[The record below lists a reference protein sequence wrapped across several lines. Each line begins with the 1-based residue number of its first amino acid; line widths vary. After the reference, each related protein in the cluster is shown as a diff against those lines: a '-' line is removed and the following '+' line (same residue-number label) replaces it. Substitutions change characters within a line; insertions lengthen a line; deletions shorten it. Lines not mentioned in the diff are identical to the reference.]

1 MEELPLCSR
10 SSPAKTL
17 KSFNVSSNNFMLT
30 DFNNKNVLITG
41 GSRGIGRACAK
52 LFSDLNA
59 NVIITYKS
67 NLAEGRQTLEL
78 LNNKQNHSLYELDIS
93 KPEDIK
99 QMFEQVIEKY
109 ERLDVLVNNAG
120 VYIEHKIDNS
130 SFEEWQK
137 AWNETIA
144 ANLTGVSNLCYFAAQ
159 QMIKQNKGKIVNI
172 SSRGAFRGEPEHPA
186 YAASKAGLNAMSQ
199 SLAVAL
205 GRYNITVGVA
215 APGFVETNMAAPY
228 LQSEAGE
235 MIKKQSPLNRV
246 ATPEEVARL
255 VAVLASDGL
264 EFMTGGIVDFN
275 GASYLRT

>member
-1 MEELPLCSR
+1 M
-10 SSPAKTL
+10 
-17 KSFNVSSNNFMLT
+17 FT
-30 DFNNKNVLITG
+30 DFTNKNVLITG

-67 NLAEGRQTLEL
+67 DIEGATHTLEL
-78 LNNKQNHSLYELDIS
+78 LNNTQNHSLYQLDVS
-93 KPEDIK
+93 NPEDIR
-99 QMFEQVIEKY
+99 QVFLQVIEKH

-120 VYIEHKIDNS
+120 VYIEHKIDQV
-130 SFEEWQK
+130 SFEEWQN
-137 AWNETIA
+137 AWHQTIA
-144 ANLTGVSNLCYFAAQ
+144 TNLTGVSNLCYFAAR
-159 QMIKQNKGKIVNI
+159 QMIKQKHGKIVNI
-172 SSRGAFRGEPEHPA
+172 SSRGAFRGEPDHPA

-205 GRYNITVGVA
+205 GKFNITVGVV
-215 APGFVETNMAAPY
+215 APGFVETDMAAPY

-235 MIKKQSPLNRV
+235 MVKKQSPLNRV

-255 VAVLASDGL
+255 VAVFASEGL
-264 EFMTGGIVDFN
+264 EFMTGGIVDLN